1 MPERELNALLEELRR
16 AVAESGELT
25 EDQRLRLKSLE
36 QQIRMRL
43 DETQPEPDEDPVEA
57 VREYIDQFQ
66 RSHPTLTL
74 TLGRVLDA
82 LNKIGI

>member
-1 MPERELNALLEELRR
+1 MPDKELNALLEDLRR
-16 AVAESGELT
+16 AVAQSEELT
-25 EDQRLRLKSLE
+25 DDQRRRLRSLD

-43 DETQPEPDEDPVEA
+43 DETQPEPEEDPVEA
-57 VREYIDQFQ
+57 VRQYIDQFQ

>member
-1 MPERELNALLEELRR
+1 MPDRELNALLEDLRR
-16 AVAESGELT
+16 AVAQSEELT
-25 EDQRLRLKSLE
+25 DDQRRRLRSLD

-43 DETQPEPDEDPVEA
+43 DETQPEPEEDPVEA
-57 VREYIDQFQ
+57 VRQYIDQFQ